1 MWFRVVLI
9 SQSARGWT
17 FKIQCQKRY
26 PCLGINWSGRR
37 GCSHYRVDAVQLFN
51 CCTWW
56 WSMLVVLFILPF
68 SWIDHI
74 CVGACRCTFSGY
86 IRGYEK
92 ELAYNRNNREVLKLA
107 NIVVQ
112 LLNFLQLQFTLSLFL
127 VSQISVVINVL
138 KKHLGLM

>member
-1 MWFRVVLI
+1 M
-9 SQSARGWT
+9 
-17 FKIQCQKRY
+17 
-26 PCLGINWSGRR
+26 
-37 GCSHYRVDAVQLFN
+37 
-51 CCTWW
+51 
-56 WSMLVVLFILPF
+56 
-68 SWIDHI
+68 
-74 CVGACRCTFSGY
+74 GACRCTFSGY